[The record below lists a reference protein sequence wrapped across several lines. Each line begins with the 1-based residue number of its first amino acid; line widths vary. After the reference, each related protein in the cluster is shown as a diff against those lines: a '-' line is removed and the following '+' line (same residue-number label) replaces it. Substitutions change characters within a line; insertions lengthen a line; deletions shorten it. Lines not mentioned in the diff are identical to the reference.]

1 MLLTRDY
8 QKSIKFFI
16 FFLFSSGIKKLKNN
30 FYYVFSDNKR
40 QGLEI
45 SLCYRQIE
53 FKFYRWLC
61 GLNNKKQKKNFEVII
76 ETFEIKEEELLIIR
90 KRDRELE
97 SGKNDKKIM

>member
-1 MLLTRDY
+1 M
-8 QKSIKFFI
+8 
-16 FFLFSSGIKKLKNN
+16 
-30 FYYVFSDNKR
+30 
-40 QGLEI
+40 EI
-45 SLCYRQIE
+45 ALCYRQIE

-97 SGKNDKKIM
+97 GKSDKKIT